1 MKGYGQFCPV
11 AKGAEVF
18 AERWTPLVIRELL
31 NGSTHFN
38 DLHRGVPLMSR
49 TLLSTRLK
57 QLEKIGVIRRKR
69 GAQGPE
75 YHLTA
80 AGRDFAP
87 MVRWLGEWGQ
97 RWFPSK
103 FGSEELDVSLLMWDM
118 HRSVKPDAFPPGRTS
133 VEIEVSDQ
141 PEPKRRW
148 WLVGDGAEVEL
159 CPANPG
165 YDVNLFVMTDLKTLT
180 QVWMGDLTVRSAIAE
195 GKISLDGSRTLRLC
209 FERWLGLS
217 HFADIKPVKHARE
230 PPSAKSRL

>member
-18 AERWTPLVIRELL
+18 AERWTPLVIRECL
-31 NGSTHFN
+31 NGSIHFN

-57 QLEKIGVIRRKR
+57 HLENIGVIKRKK
-69 GAQGPE
+69 GPQGPE

-87 MVRWLGEWGQ
+87 RVPLLGEWGQ

-103 FGSEELDVSLLMWDM
+103 FDAAELDVTLLMWDM
-118 HRSVKPDAFPPGRTS
+118 HRSVKPEAFPTGRTS
-133 VEIEVSDQ
+133 VEIEFSDL
-141 PEPKRRW
+141 PEAKRHW
-148 WLVGDGAEVEL
+148 WLVGDGTEVEL

-165 YDVNLFVMTDLKTLT
+165 YEVNLFVMTDLKTLT
-180 QVWMGDLTVRSAIAE
+180 QVWMGDLPVRSAIEE
-195 GKISLDGSRTLRLC
+195 GKINLDGSRALRLC

-217 HFADIKPVKHARE
+217 DFAAIRPRKRA
-230 PPSAKSRL
+230 